1 MNEKART
8 RVIHSIYESVDNP
21 SRWQQVLADLCDNLE
36 AQQAVLWRKD
46 STGQHVLAHFSHNVD
61 RRYERQYRQHFHT
74 LDIRAQALAQRPAG
88 RGYASHTIFP
98 DQQYLKSEIYND
110 FCKPQD
116 TRHTLEATVL
126 PQQSGQQVHLGLHR
140 GHDVQP
146 FGEEAVTAI
155 NRLLPHITQSVQL
168 TELLSR
174 SSDENVAL
182 QSAVEHLTD
191 AVAVCSM
198 DRRPLHQNGAMLQ
211 LAELRGLV
219 RTNSQGRLMFADAN
233 HQNQFEALLRETI
246 GSSTRSSSFGAPSS
260 VQILAR
266 DQRYIVRI
274 APWIPAT
281 SNVYGSAQ
289 APGFI
294 VVVRE
299 IKQRKAPIAENIVAA
314 HHLTRSEGEIGKF
327 LCQGLSPADIANQ
340 RGVAT
345 STVQQ
350 QLKTMM
356 RKLHCHTRAELVA
369 LLLTNS

>member
-1 MNEKART
+1 MKETTRA
-8 RVIHSIYESVDNP
+8 RVIHSIYESVENP
-21 SRWQQVLADLCDNLE
+21 TRWQQVLADLCDNFN

-46 STGQHVLAHFSHNVD
+46 STGKQVLAHFSHNVD

-74 LDIRAQALAQRPAG
+74 VDVRAQALEQRAPG

-98 DQQYLKSEIYND
+98 DKEYLKSEIYND

-116 TRHTLEATVL
+116 TRHTLETTVL
-126 PQQSGQQVHLGLHR
+126 PQHSGQQVHLGLHR
-140 GHDVQP
+140 GHDFQP
-146 FGEEAVTAI
+146 FEEEAVTAI

-168 TELLSR
+168 AEVLSR

-182 QSAVEHLTD
+182 QGAIEHLAD
-191 AVAVCSM
+191 AVAVCDM
-198 DRRPLHQNGAMLQ
+198 DRQPLHQNRALIELM
-211 LAELRGLV
+211 ELRGLV
-219 RTNSQGRLMFADAN
+219 RTNSRGCLMFIDAD
-233 HQNQFEALLRETI
+233 HQGQFEALLRETI
-246 GSSTRSSSFGAPSS
+246 GSATRGSSFGAPRS
-260 VQILAR
+260 VQIQTR
-266 DQRYIVRI
+266 DQRYVVRV

-281 SNVYGSAQ
+281 SNAYSSAQ
-289 APGFI
+289 APGF
-294 VVVRE
+294 VVFIRE
-299 IKQRKAPIAENIVAA
+299 IQQRKAPIAENIVAA

-327 LCQGLSPADIANQ
+327 LCQGLSPADIADQ

-350 QLKTMM
+350 QIKTMM